1 MRLEQH
7 LDLLSLSSD
16 LRLQFGLERVDD
28 LFVLE
33 GYFAHTF
40 KVTRLLSLRFPFES
54 VNFLRLSVN
63 FLLLAFDFGRMI
75 VIKSGLGFGS
85 LSHFRLEAIVVFDV
99 FLSNLVD
106 GGADHLAWGI
116 LSRADTLDQAWQA
129 VMGGILAAGCPSQ
142 ALFTSHGNCLAVA
155 LSVGRV
161 LRFTFV
167 ESSISAL
174 KDA

>member
-7 LDLLSLSSD
+7 LDLLSLSSVI
-16 LRLQFGLERVDD
+16 RLQFGPERVDD
-28 LFVLE
+28 LFVLK
-33 GYFAHTF
+33 GHFAHTF
-40 KVTRLLSLRFPFES
+40 KVTRLLSLDFAIEP
-54 VNFLRLSVN
+54 VN

-99 FLSNLVD
+99 FLINLVD

-174 KDA
+174 KDT